1 MKFKA
6 ALLLIAF
13 SVIVSPSE
21 KKNES
26 IANININDL
35 EYIRINYYASVE
47 KEELVTE
54 LEKFINKKFTSDR
67 NKYPALILAYVAA
80 LQSVKSKHAFWPTE
94 KYSYFKESMLLFDE
108 VMKKEPKNLEIRFLR
123 FAILHYVPSFL
134 GYSKERYEDAQVIVA
149 ELIKQDFS
157 FIKPEIQKGIAE
169 FMVQSERLKNLEIKK
184 LRRTFALNE

>member
-1 MKFKA
+1 MKLKA
-6 ALLLIAF
+6 ALLFFALSILTP
-13 SVIVSPSE
+13 SSE

-35 EYIRINYYASVE
+35 EHIRLNYYASVE

-67 NKYPALILAYVAA
+67 SKYPTLILAYVAA

-94 KYSYFKESMLLFDE
+94 KYSYFKKSMSLFDE
-108 VMKKEPKNLEIRFLR
+108 VMLKDPKNLEIRFLR

-134 GYSKERYEDAQVIVA
+134 GYSAERSEDARIIVA

-157 FIKPEIQKGIAE
+157 SIKPEIQKGIAE
-169 FMVQSERLKNLEIKK
+169 FMVQSERLNNLEILK

>member
-1 MKFKA
+1 MKFKSA
-6 ALLLIAF
+6 ILLIAF